1 MPNLCPL
8 KKVDDYRWKIEK
20 TGSMKTEGLIFASEK
35 MLSNICNDNAYQQ
48 VSNVATLPGI
58 IGKSLA
64 MPDIHWGY
72 GFPIGG
78 VAAFGLNDGVIS
90 PGGIGYDIN
99 CGVRLLRTNLSK
111 KDIEGNIKNL
121 VAGLFTNIPSGV
133 GSTGK
138 LNLSSQ
144 EVKNV
149 LEKGAK
155 WATEKGFGEKVDLE
169 NIEEKGTLIG
179 SDFSAVSQRAIER
192 GREQLGTLGAGN
204 HFLEIQEVVEI
215 YDEKYAQ
222 KFGIFLGQIT
232 VMIHTGSRGLG
243 YQVCDDYIK
252 VMLDA
257 ARKYGI
263 NLIDKQLA
271 CAPVLS
277 DEGKKYFSA
286 MACAANYAFANRQII
301 THWVRETFMKVL
313 TKSPKD
319 LGLEIVYDVAHNIGK
334 FEEHRFLPSQ
344 EQVFIHRKGATR
356 SFPNIP
362 VLIPGTMGT
371 ASYVLVGTEQ
381 ALKETFGSTCHGA
394 GRVMSRTQAL
404 KGERGS
410 ELAKRLD
417 SEGITVQAKEWKT
430 LAEESPNA
438 YKDVNLVVDVCHRAS
453 ISKKVAKMKPLG
465 VIKG

>member
-1 MPNLCPL
+1 MSNQYPL

-35 MLSNICNDNAYQQ
+35 MVTNICSDNAYQQ

-78 VAAFGLNDGVIS
+78 VAAFNLNDGVIS

-111 KDIEGNIKNL
+111 KDIEGNIRNL
-121 VAGLFTNIPSGV
+121 VAGLFINIPSGV

-138 LNLSSQ
+138 LNLSAQ

-149 LEKGAK
+149 LEKGAS
-155 WATEKGFGEKVDLE
+155 WAIDAGFGEKMDLE
-169 NIEEKGTLIG
+169 NIEEKGILFG
-179 SDFSAVSQRAIER
+179 ADFSAVSPRAIER

-215 YDEKYAQ
+215 YDENFAK

-257 ARKYGI
+257 SRKYGI

-271 CAPVLS
+271 CAPILS

-286 MACAANYAFANRQII
+286 MASAANYAFANRQII

-313 TKSPKD
+313 KKSPKD
-319 LGLEIVYDVAHNIGK
+319 LGLELVYDVAHNIGK
-334 FEEHRFLPSQ
+334 FEEHAGIKI
-344 EQVFIHRKGATR
+344 FIHRKGATR
-356 SFPNIP
+356 SFPNTP

-410 ELAKRLD
+410 ELAKRLFG
-417 SEGITVQAKEWKT
+417 EGITVQSKEWKT
-430 LAEESPNA
+430 LAEESPAA
-438 YKDVNLVVDVCHRAS
+438 YKDVNLVVEVCHQAG

>member
-1 MPNLCPL
+1 MYPCPL
-8 KKVDDYRWKIEK
+8 KKIDDYRWKIEK
-20 TGSMKTEGLIFASEK
+20 TGAMKTEGLIFASEK
-35 MLSNICNDNAYQQ
+35 MVPNICSDNAYQQ
-48 VSNVATLPGI
+48 VSNVASLPGI

-78 VAAFGLNDGVIS
+78 VGAFDLNNGIIS

-111 KDIEGNIKNL
+111 KDIYKNIKNL
-121 VAGLFTNIPSGV
+121 IPALFTNIPSGV

-138 LNLSSQ
+138 LNLLPS
-144 EVKNV
+144 EVKQV

-155 WATEKGFGEKVDLE
+155 WAVEKGFGEKNDLKNTEE
-169 NIEEKGTLIG
+169 NGTLEG
-179 SDFSAVSQRAIER
+179 ANFVNVSQRAIER

-204 HFLEIQEVVEI
+204 HFLEVQEVVEI
-215 YDEKYAQ
+215 YDESFAK
-222 KFGIFLGQIT
+222 KFGLFLGQIT
-232 VMIHTGSRGLG
+232 IMIHTGSRGLG

-263 NLIDKQLA
+263 NLVDKQLA

-277 DEGKKYFSA
+277 DEGKRYFSA
-286 MACAANYAFANRQII
+286 MASAANYAWANRQII
-301 THWVRETFMKVL
+301 THWVRETFMKLL
-313 TKSPKD
+313 TKSPKE
-319 LGLEIVYDVAHNIGK
+319 LGLELVYDVAHNIGK
-334 FEEHRFLPSQ
+334 FEDHSGKRI
-344 EQVFIHRKGATR
+344 FIHRKGATR

-394 GRVMSRTQAL
+394 GRQMSRTQAL

-410 ELAKRLD
+410 ELAKRLET
-417 SEGITVQAKEWKT
+417 EGITVQAKEWKT

-438 YKDVNLVVDVCHRAS
+438 YKDVNLVVEVCHNAG
-453 ISKKVAKMKPLG
+453 ISKKIAKMKPLG